1 MYEYVQQGNPTNTA
15 DEIKIIYWERT
26 ISGSEQLVLLTKG
39 NKKERERKEIEHFS
53 NKASFSNIPLI
64 APIYNWPA
72 LAIYA
77 GSFTVKR
84 NIMKF

>member
-26 ISGSEQLVLLTKG
+26 ISGSEQLVLLTKAQQER
-39 NKKERERKEIEHFS
+39 ERERKEIEHFS

-64 APIYNWPA
+64 APIYN
-72 LAIYA
+72 
-77 GSFTVKR
+77 
-84 NIMKF
+84 